1 MDGTV
6 PSSKKY
12 LGGIVAS
19 SKKLVDG
26 TVTSCKKLVDGTV
39 SVVNII
45 EILQNNET
53 LKLHSNLHIFR
64 SVSWGFVNFDFKIV
78 SG

>member
-6 PSSKKY
+6 SSRKKY
-12 LGGIVAS
+12 LDGTVPS

-26 TVTSCKKLVDGTV
+26 TVRQEVNGTF

-45 EILQNNET
+45 EILQN
-53 LKLHSNLHIFR
+53 
-64 SVSWGFVNFDFKIV
+64 
-78 SG
+78 